1 MKPIL
6 KNLDD
11 RINSKFGKYAS
22 TFALLLF
29 CVVLMFI
36 LPLFPTKPT
45 WIAPFVLSVVIFIAA
60 SSIST
65 RIMMVGVG
73 AIIIELATKTTDFI
87 YLHYLAELTTNLF
100 FISIII
106 YVILQILKR
115 KQVTIYTLVDALN
128 GYLLL
133 GIMFVSL
140 VTFVDEYQPGSFT
153 GNRSMDFDLAYY
165 TLITLTTT
173 GYGDIVPQTE
183 LARSLSLVISIAGQF
198 YVAVI
203 VAILV
208 GKYSSNTSE

>member
-1 MKPIL
+1 MKQTVE
-6 KNLDD
+6 NMD
-11 RINSKFGKYAS
+11 RAISSKMGKYAS
-22 TFALLLF
+22 TFALLVF
-29 CVVLMFI
+29 CVLFI
-36 LPLFPTKPT
+36 FVLPLFPSQVGWLNPL
-45 WIAPFVLSVVIFIAA
+45 FLSIIIFIAA
-60 SSIST
+60 STIST
-65 RIMMVGVG
+65 KIMVVGLG

-100 FISIII
+100 FIGVIIF
-106 YVILQILKR
+106 VILQILKR

-140 VTFVDEYQPGSFT
+140 VSFVDFNQPGSFT
-153 GNRSMDFDLAYY
+153 GNRSMEFDLTYY

-173 GYGDIVPQTE
+173 GYGDIVPNTT
-183 LARSLSLVISIAGQF
+183 LGRSLSLLIAIAGQF

-208 GKYSSNTSE
+208 GKYSSTSSE